1 VAKIVSY
8 RVCVVDAAAE
18 CELDAPTTTTSASI
32 DSARSMQHYWVGGLI
47 RMKVAPRLTVITV
60 LMVFASACAT
70 TTTASTTWTDES
82 APGYWPRRGR
92 VESVRE
98 IVRRQEGNP
107 VGGALAGGLIG
118 GFLFGGRGPGALV
131 GAAGGAAVGAAA
143 SQGAAETRT
152 YQVLV
157 RFDDGTY
164 GMFVYG
170 GYSPFRPGEAVQ
182 LTPQG
187 LARL

>member
-1 VAKIVSY
+1 MHSHREMKAISLVLSLFL
-8 RVCVVDAAAE
+8 AAS
-18 CELDAPTTTTSASI
+18 LS
-32 DSARSMQHYWVGGLI
+32 G
-47 RMKVAPRLTVITV
+47 
-60 LMVFASACAT
+60 CAT
-70 TTTASTTWTDES
+70 TTAASTTWVDPA
-82 APGYWPRRGR
+82 APANWDRRGR

-98 IVRRQEGNP
+98 VVRRIDGNP
-107 VGGALAGGLIG
+107 AGGALAGALIG

-143 SQGAAETRT
+143 SQGSSESRS

-157 RFDDGTY
+157 RFDDDGTY

-170 GYSPFRPGEAVQ
+170 GYSPFRPGEVVV

-187 LARL
+187 LARG